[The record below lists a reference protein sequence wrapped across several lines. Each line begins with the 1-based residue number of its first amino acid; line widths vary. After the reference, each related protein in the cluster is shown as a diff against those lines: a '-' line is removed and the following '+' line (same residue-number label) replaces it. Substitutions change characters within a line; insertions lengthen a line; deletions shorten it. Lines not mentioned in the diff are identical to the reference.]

1 MAFLVCSDFCGESGL
16 RKVGLCGTHPLTRRY
31 NSGGLVE
38 NFPIENLKFTSATI
52 SGVDGDVS
60 LEIGIEPFELSL
72 DGYSEEIET
81 VISLYGIN
89 VPSELSELT
98 GKTFTFPV
106 NPDEGYID
114 GSVYFFGAHSPV
126 DITEIKFGEST
137 NGKLPITLKSSW
149 ALEFEL
155 TGFKNCTTTI
165 QTYLKL

>member
-1 MAFLVCSDFCGESGL
+1 MAFLPCVGFCDYGVV
-16 RKVGLCGTHPLTRRY
+16 RKVGRGVGCPLSGRY

-38 NFPIENLKFTSATI
+38 NFPIEKLKFTSATI

-81 VISLYGIN
+81 VISLNGIN

-137 NGKLPITLKSSW
+137 NGKLPIALKSSW